1 MIDVKHF
8 VAVAGKGGVQ
18 KLIAVRPNGLI
29 VEDFDTKKREFSP
42 VRQHQFSPFE
52 TISIYTDDE
61 TVSLA
66 AVFSIMKKQ
75 AEDGNTPPPEKSAS
89 DELRDYFIS
98 IVPSHDRDK
107 VHISDIK
114 KIIKWYNFLAARNL
128 LIEKVEEVKTEE
140 VAAENIEAKAV

>member
-8 VAVAGKGGVQ
+8 VAVAGKTGVV

-29 VEDFDTKKREFSP
+29 IEDFDTKKREFSP
-42 VRQHQFSPFE
+42 VRQNQFSPFE
-52 TISIYTDDE
+52 TISIYTDEE

-66 AVFSIMKKQ
+66 EVFSIMKKQ
-75 AEDGNTPPPEKSAS
+75 AEDGNTPPAEKSAS

-114 KIIKWYNFLAARNL
+114 KIIKWFNFLSSRDL
-128 LIEKVEEVKTEE
+128 LKEKVEEEKMEE
-140 VAAENIEAKAV
+140 AVAAETKNE

>member
-8 VAVAGKGGVQ
+8 VAVAGKTGVV

-29 VEDFDTKKREFSP
+29 IEDFDTKKREFSP
-42 VRQHQFSPFE
+42 VRQNQFSPFE
-52 TISIYTDDE
+52 TISVYTDDE

-66 AVFSIMKKQ
+66 EVFSIMKKQ
-75 AEDGNTPPPEKSAS
+75 MEDGNTPPTEKSAS

-98 IVPSHDRDK
+98 IVPSHDREK

-114 KIIKWYNFLAARNL
+114 KIIKWYNFLTVRDL
-128 LIEKVEEVKTEE
+128 LKEKVEEAKTEE
-140 VAAENIEAKAV
+140 VVAESAEAKSE

>member
-8 VAVAGKGGVQ
+8 VAVAGKTGVV

-29 VEDFDTKKREFSP
+29 IEDFDTKKREFSP
-42 VRQHQFSPFE
+42 VRQNQFSPFE
-52 TISIYTDDE
+52 TISVYTDDE

-66 AVFSIMKKQ
+66 EIFSIMKKQ
-75 AEDGNTPPPEKSAS
+75 AGDGNTPPAEKSAS

-114 KIIKWYNFLAARNL
+114 KIIKWYNFLTVRDL
-128 LIEKVEEVKTEE
+128 LKEKVEEAKTEE
-140 VAAENIEAKAV
+140 VATESDEAKTE